1 MDEQAASEIREIRRR
16 LTEID
21 DERGH
26 IPAGDT
32 KRSEE
37 LLDEEH
43 RLETRLAEL
52 EDQAVEGEAGE
63 AEEEAA
69 AQTDLTRT
77 PKLPDTEPNSEG
89 GSDNRDRE

>member
-1 MDEQAASEIREIRRR
+1 MDEHAASEIVEIRRR

-21 DERGH
+21 DEREH

-52 EDQAVEGEAGE
+52 EDHAVEGEAGE

-77 PKLPDTEPNSEG
+77 PKLPDTEPNSE
-89 GSDNRDRE
+89 SDNGDQK